1 MNMMALHGYVLAREL
16 NIRHL
21 LAEVLIAR
29 STTPACSDPDPDGTA
44 KQLTRVRGPALGSHL
59 FVRLFAYLCLAPPR
73 CRLDWIRWSRSREP
87 GPGAGEDSLD
97 SFNQVVSTLGTPAEK
112 SALALQ
118 VHCLSITIQGPDQ
131 VKLCSNRC
139 QSVCCFIQGFSPMGF
154 DLDKARCCASSRLPV
169 NQADH
174 M

>member
-16 NIRHL
+16 NIHHL

-29 STTPACSDPDPDGTA
+29 STTPACSDPDPSQAADQGTW
-44 KQLTRVRGPALGSHL
+44 TGVREPSFRSSLCL
-59 FVRLFAYLCLAPPR
+59 FVPRSASLPPG
-73 CRLDWIRWSRSREP
+73 LD
-87 GPGAGEDSLD
+87 
-97 SFNQVVSTLGTPAEK
+97 QVVSKPGTPAEK
-112 SALALQ
+112 RALALQ
-118 VHCLSITIQGPDQ
+118 VHCLSIMIQGPDQ